1 MMPALL
7 ASVAV
12 ICAVCAL
19 AYLVRIAQGGA
30 Q

>member
-1 MMPALL
+1 MTAALL

-30 Q
+30 